1 MVIISAVKRG
11 GAAESA
17 LQHPFIFGKEAVGPF
32 APPGHMRFRPFKLKA
47 LLPYL
52 SAALIYPVIALI
64 TSDQKLLKFIDALT
78 ITGFVFLILGIIGNL
93 TRHGDFDIMEFIA
106 RRSLKAGDKKTF
118 AAFKDDKEQKRK
130 DSANYPFLTG
140 IILIAVSALLAVI
153 FY

>member
-1 MVIISAVKRG
+1 MGLLPV
-11 GAAESA
+11 
-17 LQHPFIFGKEAVGPF
+17 
-32 APPGHMRFRPFKLKA
+32 PGHMRFRPYKLKA

-64 TSDQKLLKFIDALT
+64 TSDQKLLKFIDAMT

-93 TRHGDFDIMEFIA
+93 TRHGDFDITEFIA
-106 RRSLKAGDKKTF
+106 RRSLRAGDKKSF

>member
-1 MVIISAVKRG
+1 MPVLA
-11 GAAESA
+11 
-17 LQHPFIFGKEAVGPF
+17 
-32 APPGHMRFRPFKLKA
+32 HMRFRPFKLKA

-64 TSDQKLLKFIDALT
+64 TSDQKLLKFIDAMT

-106 RRSLKAGDKKTF
+106 RRSLRSGDKKTF